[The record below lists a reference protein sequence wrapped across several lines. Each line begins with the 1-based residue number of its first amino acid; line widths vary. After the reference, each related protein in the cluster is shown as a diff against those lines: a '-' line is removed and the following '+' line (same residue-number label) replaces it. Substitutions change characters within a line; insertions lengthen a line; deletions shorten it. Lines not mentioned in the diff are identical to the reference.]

1 MFRICKLD
9 VLLILLEPV
18 IIGSLYVI
26 EISIA
31 KINQRRP
38 FIFVLRP
45 PEKISMDIIM

>member
-18 IIGSLYVI
+18 IIGSLFVI

-31 KINQRRP
+31 KIDKRRP
-38 FIFVLRP
+38 YIFVLRP
-45 PEKISMDIIM
+45 EKISMYIM